1 MFYKTIFLIFTL
13 FSASLYATKLN
24 ELDYIGIKKFAKNF
38 GISLEINVELLR
50 GGMSS
55 SSVYKINL
63 PEKSLVIRILSKNTP
78 IENRISELNMHK
90 FLSEKGLAP
99 EIVFTDN
106 EKNPYIIVIDYING
120 RIFNPKTDL
129 NNENIL
135 NQIIQGLRIIHN
147 FSNTDIF
154 HNKPMLES
162 IGDSVQGIKISK
174 KKVPSEFFK
183 WYDQLTEVYKKYK
196 TSKIIIHG
204 DLAPGNILISDDKK
218 VYFIDFQ
225 ESRRDSVFAEFGYFF
240 YESGIDDPK
249 TMRYVLEKYFNRKVS
264 DFELKATLFYVKAT
278 AFLAGVFRLCW
289 IDGRYES
296 EDLDKIMKN
305 LKESG
310 ISYFKKGDYDKIEL
324 DQISSENRAKY
335 VLSFFKDFEN
345 MKVE

>member
-1 MFYKTIFLIFTL
+1 MFFKTIFLIFSL
-13 FSASLYATKLN
+13 FSASLCATRLN
-24 ELDYIGIKKFAKNF
+24 ELDYIGIKEFAKNF
-38 GISLEINVELLR
+38 GISLDTDMELLR

-55 SSVYKINL
+55 SNVYKINL
-63 PEKSLVIRILSKNTP
+63 PEKSLVIRIIGKDIP

-99 EIVFTDN
+99 EIIFTDN
-106 EKNPYIIVIDYING
+106 EKNPYIIVMDYIKG

-135 NQIIQGLRIIHN
+135 NQIIYGLRTIHN
-147 FSNTDIF
+147 FPNSDIF

-174 KKVPSEFFK
+174 KKVPSEFFR
-183 WYDQLTEVYKKYK
+183 WYDQLTELYKKYK

-204 DLAPGNILISDDKK
+204 DLAPGNILISNEGN

-225 ESRRDSVFAEFGYFF
+225 EARGDSVFAEFGYFF
-240 YESGIDDPK
+240 YESGIDDLEVI
-249 TMRYVLEKYFNRKVS
+249 RYILEKYFNRKIS
-264 DFELKATLFYVKAT
+264 DFELQATLFYMKAT
-278 AFLAGVFRLCW
+278 AFLAGLFRLSW
-289 IDGRYES
+289 IDNRYKS

-310 ISYFKKGDYDKIEL
+310 ISYFKKGDYDKIKL
-324 DQISSENRAKY
+324 DQISSENKAKY